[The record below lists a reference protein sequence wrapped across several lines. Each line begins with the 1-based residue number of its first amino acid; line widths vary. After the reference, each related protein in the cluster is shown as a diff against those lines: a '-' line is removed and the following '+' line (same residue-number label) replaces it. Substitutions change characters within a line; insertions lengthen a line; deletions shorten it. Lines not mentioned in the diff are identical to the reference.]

1 MALPLYK
8 TKDHNVGISKC
19 EKSDLTGSVHGP
31 LHGMPALVCKCVQ
44 GDTEWL
50 DLLEMIEYERTEG
63 FILSVMTSMLVILLS
78 A

>member
-1 MALPLYK
+1 MPIYR
-8 TKDHNVGISKC
+8 TNDHNVGISKC

-50 DLLEMIEYERTEG
+50 NLLEMIEYEQTAG
-63 FILSVMTSMLVILLS
+63 CILPVMRSMLVILLS